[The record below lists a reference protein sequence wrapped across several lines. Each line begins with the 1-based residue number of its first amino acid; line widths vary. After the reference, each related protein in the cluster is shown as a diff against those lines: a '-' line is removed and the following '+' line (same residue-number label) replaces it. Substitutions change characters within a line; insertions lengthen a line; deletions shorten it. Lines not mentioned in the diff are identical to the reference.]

1 MISRSH
7 LSTLVY
13 IAFALWAVILTLR
26 GVSLPTQ
33 WRDPLPWVITG
44 LLGVVWCFDQWLWR
58 LPLVRAWFGSPPN
71 LRGTWK
77 ATLRSNWV
85 DPSGQRI
92 APIEAYAVIRQT
104 YSSLFMRLL
113 TKESS
118 SESLAA
124 AFDHA
129 SDGGWSLVTVY
140 RNTPGPFVV
149 HRSRPHF
156 GGVILSGR
164 GRRPTTL
171 QGQYWTD
178 RDTRGELHMTSR
190 NRRLLNDFASAS
202 GVKYR

>member
-71 LRGTWK
+71 LRG
-77 ATLRSNWV
+77 
-85 DPSGQRI
+85 
-92 APIEAYAVIRQT
+92 
-104 YSSLFMRLL
+104 
-113 TKESS
+113 
-118 SESLAA
+118 
-124 AFDHA
+124 
-129 SDGGWSLVTVY
+129 
-140 RNTPGPFVV
+140 
-149 HRSRPHF
+149 F